1 MIVPASLRKQG
12 AHDRLHRQLLDK
24 AGGPPSPKP
33 IIVQC
38 PPALYMFLSV
48 MTALREANQAGS
60 LQPTALVSY
69 NADIDGVL
77 DSRDDAAL
85 KAEGMDAVM
94 LAERSWRDQMK
105 MTGEAETQAFAG
117 RLAAAGYIGLVVN
130 SFAPGATGADL
141 NLVLWTWSATATC
154 RLTLINDED
163 RLSQ

>member
-1 MIVPASLRKQG
+1 MKPVDPR
-12 AHDRLHRQLLDK
+12 
-24 AGGPPSPKP
+24 PPKP
-33 IIVQC
+33 IVVQC
-38 PPALYMFLSV
+38 PPALYLSLSV

-60 LQPTALVSY
+60 LQPTKLVSY
-69 NADIDGVL
+69 NADIGGVF

-85 KAEGMDAVM
+85 KTEGMDAVM
-94 LAERSWRDQMK
+94 LTERSWRDQMT

-117 RLAAAGYIGLVVN
+117 RLAAAGYNGLLVN